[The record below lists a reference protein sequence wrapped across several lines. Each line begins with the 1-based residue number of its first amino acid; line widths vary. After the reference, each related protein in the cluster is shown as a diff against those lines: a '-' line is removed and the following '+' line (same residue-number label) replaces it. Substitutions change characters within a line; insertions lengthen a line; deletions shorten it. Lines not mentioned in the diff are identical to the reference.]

1 MNRLAGYCGIAAT
14 LMCLAAVLGFGGAL
28 EDYSQIHH
36 PLGLLGGKDIPNALA
51 FNLLGFV
58 VPGVLAAIAMST
70 LRTSLPSAAGW
81 SMRIGVQ
88 LLVLSAI
95 AFAAQG
101 LVPIDPADLGAPGNR
116 YHAVAWTL
124 WWIAFVSGSLLL
136 AWSIG
141 RYPQERTQ
149 AWVSMGAAITVL
161 AFALF
166 APGAIPSAIAER
178 IAFAAWFGWL
188 LLVTRNSRPSALPT
202 QVIG

>member
-1 MNRLAGYCGIAAT
+1 VLDGYAQ
-14 LMCLAAVLGFGGAL
+14 V
-28 EDYSQIHH
+28 YH

-51 FNLLGFV
+51 FDLLGFV
-58 VPGVLAAIAMST
+58 IPGVLAAIAISA

-101 LVPIDPADLGAPGNR
+101 LVSIDPADLGAPGNR
-116 YHAVAWTL
+116 SHAVAWTL
-124 WWIAFVSGSLLL
+124 WWIAFVSGTLLL
-136 AWSIG
+136 ALSIP
-141 RYPQERTQ
+141 RYPPGRTQ

-161 AFALF
+161 AFGLF
-166 APGAIPSAIAER
+166 APGAIPSGISER
-178 IAFAAWFGWL
+178 IAFCAWFGWV

-202 QVIG
+202 

>member
-14 LMCLAAVLGFGGAL
+14 LMCLSAVLGFGGVL
-28 EDYSQIHH
+28 DGYSQVYQ
-36 PLGLLGGKDIPNALA
+36 PLGLLGGQDIPNANA

-58 VPGVLAAIAMST
+58 IPGALAAIAISA

-101 LVPIDPADLGAPGNR
+101 LVSIDPADLGAPGPR

-124 WWIAFVSGSLLL
+124 WWIAFVSGALLL
-136 AWSIG
+136 AWSIRRDPQG
-141 RYPQERTQ
+141 RAQ
-149 AWVSMGAAITVL
+149 AWVSLGAGLTVPT
-161 AFALF
+161 FALF
-166 APGAIPSAIAER
+166 APDTIPSGISER

-188 LLVTRNSRPSALPT
+188 LLVTRNSRPALQT
-202 QVIG
+202 Q

>member
-1 MNRLAGYCGIAAT
+1 MNRLAGYCAIAAS
-14 LMCLAAVLGFGGAL
+14 LVCLAAVLGFGSVLDG
-28 EDYSQIHH
+28 YSQVYH
-36 PLGLLGGKDIPNALA
+36 PLGLLGGKEIPNALA
-51 FNLLGFV
+51 FNLFGFV
-58 VPGVLAAIAMST
+58 IPGGLAAIAISS
-70 LRTSLPSAAGW
+70 LRASLPSAAGW

-101 LVPIDPADLGAPGNR
+101 LVSIDPADLGAPGNR

-124 WWIAFVSGSLLL
+124 WWIAFVSGALLL
-136 AWSIG
+136 AWSIR
-141 RYPQERTQ
+141 RYPQWRTQ

-166 APGAIPSAIAER
+166 AAGAIPSGISER

-202 QVIG
+202 